1 LFFLGARGGQ
11 ADHRHNRGTTGNR
24 RDTASHPTHD
34 FVLTSKDL
42 TSKDLCQ
49 LFEDQSGERNSNPMF

>member
-11 ADHRHNRGTTGNR
+11 AHHRHNRGTTDKR

-34 FVLTSKDL
+34 FFLST
-42 TSKDLCQ
+42 DLCQ
-49 LFEDQSGERNSNPMF
+49 LF